1 MFSKLISFILLYA
14 TFIEN
19 VSSTSIT
26 TTAKANTES
35 TTKLSG
41 LLLAASMT
49 ICVNQDDNVCN
60 TFIQSTPVA
69 CVTNS
74 YYINGYPFN
83 VYCAK
88 LCNYNCYVA
97 PTTAQPVVRYRHRL
111 AYDRY

>member
-14 TFIEN
+14 TLIEN
-19 VSSTSIT
+19 AHSSTNSNDIT
-26 TTAKANTES
+26 A

-41 LLLAASMT
+41 LLPAASMT
-49 ICVNQDDNVCN
+49 ICVNQDDYACN
-60 TFIQSTPVA
+60 TFIQSTPLA
-69 CVTNS
+69 CATNS

-97 PTTAQPVVRYRHRL
+97 PTTVQPVRF
-111 AYDRY
+111 